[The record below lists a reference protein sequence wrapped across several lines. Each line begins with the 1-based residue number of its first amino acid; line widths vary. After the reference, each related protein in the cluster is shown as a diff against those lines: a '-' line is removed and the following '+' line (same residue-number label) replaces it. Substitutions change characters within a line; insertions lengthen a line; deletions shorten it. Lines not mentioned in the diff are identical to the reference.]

1 MNEGAIYQ
9 RLRMAKNNVIDSS
22 SNQFLVPDFRYSK
35 RNKVMWT
42 QILRQLMILCSTLE
56 IVQRVLMYVSVG
68 FKNSWSLAW
77 YLRGVSCQL
86 EFRLRLS

>member
-1 MNEGAIYQ
+1 
-9 RLRMAKNNVIDSS
+9 
-22 SNQFLVPDFRYSK
+22 
-35 RNKVMWT
+35 MWT